1 MNLDQLLDY
10 LKTRSEFMENVVHW
24 EVLPEKVAEYRDF
37 PEGMDTR
44 LVNALQ
50 EEGID
55 RLYSHQEES
64 FRLTNEGKNVVLVT
78 PTASGKTLG
87 YNLPVLQEIL
97 RDDAARAL
105 YLFPTKALSHD
116 QYSGLHELI
125 SHLEMDIKTYTFD
138 GDTPVS
144 ARKAIRRAGHIV
156 MTNPDMLHSGILP
169 HHTIWLKLFENLRY
183 VIIDE
188 IHAYRGV
195 FGSHL
200 ANVIRRL
207 KRIARFYGS
216 EPKFICC
223 SATIAN
229 PAEMAGK
236 IIGEQVELIDNNG
249 APRGRKHFIF
259 YNPPIVNAE
268 LGIRRS
274 VVGEV
279 NRMSRMFLET
289 RVQTIVFTRSR
300 MRVEILTRY
309 LKEQARSLK
318 IPENRIRGYRGGY
331 LPLERRDIEEGLRS
345 GSVLGVV
352 STNALELGIDIG
364 QLDVAIL
371 AGYPG
376 SIASSWQQA
385 GRAGRRSDTS
395 IAILVG
401 SSAPGNQYVMEHP
414 EYFFEQSPEH
424 GIVDPDNLLIL
435 MSHMKCAAFE
445 IPFTED
451 EVFSS
456 VSTQEVLEY
465 LAEQQV
471 LQKAGG
477 KYHWSS
483 EIYPAEEVSLRSAS
497 PDNVVILD
505 TTHQERVIGEVD
517 LFSAQMLVYKE
528 AIYMHQSRQ
537 FHVDNLDWERKKAYV
552 RNVAVDYFT
561 DAITKT
567 DIKVLTTDEQQGS
580 EVMQLF
586 YGDIKVATATTGYK
600 KIKFF
605 THENVGAGK
614 VHLPE
619 LEMATSSCW
628 FELPAS
634 LPEDLQVTASEFSAG
649 LQGVANLLQNIAPIY
664 MMCDTSDI
672 RVVPMIRSPFTKQPS
687 LFVYDSF
694 PGGIG
699 LSFKL
704 YHHPTPALKGAME
717 RLNSCSCS
725 SGCPSC
731 VGPILESGENTR
743 SVSAEI
749 LRFMLGELEKMF

>member
-1 MNLDQLLDY
+1 VNLDQLLDY
-10 LKTRSEFMENVVHW
+10 LKTRPDFMDNVMHW
-24 EVLPEKVAEYRDF
+24 EVLPEKRADYVDF
-37 PEGMDTR
+37 PAKMDKR
-44 LVNALQ
+44 LIAALQ
-50 EEGID
+50 EQGID
-55 RLYSHQEES
+55 RLYSHQAES
-64 FRLTNEGKNVVLVT
+64 FEHSSDGKNIVLVT

-87 YNLPVLQEIL
+87 YNLPVLHQILQEEES
-97 RDDAARAL
+97 RAL

-116 QYSGLHELI
+116 QYNGLHELVSFLDI
-125 SHLEMDIKTYTFD
+125 DIKTYTFD
-138 GDTPVS
+138 GDTPVT

-169 HHTIWLKLFENLRY
+169 HHTIWLKLFENLKY
-183 VIIDE
+183 VVIDE
-188 IHAYRGV
+188 VHAYRGV

-216 EPKFICC
+216 EPQFICC

-229 PAEMAGK
+229 PAEMAGR
-236 IIGEQVELIDNNG
+236 IIGEPVQLVDRNG

-259 YNPPIVNAE
+259 YNPPIINAE

-279 NRMSRMFLET
+279 NRVSRLLLET
-289 RVQTIVFTRSR
+289 QVQTIIFTRSR

-318 IPENRIRGYRGGY
+318 IPEKRICGYRGGY
-331 LPLERRDIEEGLRS
+331 LPLERREIEEGLRS
-345 GSVLGVV
+345 GKILGVI

-364 QLDVAIL
+364 QLDVAVL

-395 IAILVG
+395 LAILVG
-401 SSAPGNQYVMEHP
+401 SSSPGNQYVMEHP
-414 EYFFEQSPEH
+414 GYFFEQSPEH

-451 EVFSS
+451 ETFSG
-456 VSTQEVLEY
+456 VSTREVLDY

-477 KYHWSS
+477 KYHWTS

-497 PDNVVILD
+497 PDNVVIID
-505 TTHQERVIGEVD
+505 TTNQERVIGEVD

-552 RNVAVDYFT
+552 RQVAVDYFT

-567 DIKVLTTDEQQGS
+567 DIKILSTDEQQQS
-580 EVMQLF
+580 AAMQLV
-586 YGDIKVATATTGYK
+586 YGDIKVSTATTGYK

-619 LEMATSSCW
+619 IDMATSAAW
-628 FELPAS
+628 FELPGTIAS
-634 LPEDLQVTASEFSAG
+634 DMDVTASEFSAG
-649 LQGVANLLQNIAPIY
+649 LQGVANLLQTIAPVYI
-664 MMCDTSDI
+664 MCDTSDI

-687 LFVYDSF
+687 LYIYDSY

-704 YHHPTPALKGAME
+704 HHHPEPALRGSLE
-717 RLNSCSCS
+717 RLERCGCEK
-725 SGCPSC
+725 GCPSC
-731 VGPILESGENTR
+731 IGPIMESGENAR
-743 SVSAEI
+743 PIAGQI
-749 LRFMLGELEKMF
+749 LRFMLGELEKIT